1 MSTLVLLVY
10 TKLSMNMLY
19 SIKKDRLNFILGIIQ
34 MKVLMYNFPIYSS
47 LLFHVVWSDINL
59 HKITGQLQRFGGGE
73 VWLDKVF
80 IERAHSLL
88 GEE

>member
-1 MSTLVLLVY
+1 
-10 TKLSMNMLY
+10 MLY

-34 MKVLMYNFPIYSS
+34 MKVLMYNFPTIYSS
-47 LLFHVVWSDINL
+47 LFFHVVWSDIHL
-59 HKITGQLQRFGGGE
+59 HKITGQLQGFGGEE